1 MKEVTMSTTQTSKE
15 QGATTLATNAIDMRL
30 EVVTIPV
37 SDMERAKE
45 FYLGLGWRQD
55 PTPPGSGV
63 VQITPTGSG
72 CSIHFGTNRTSAAPG
87 SAQNLFL
94 IVSDIQVAHDD
105 LVRRGVAVSEVF
117 HVGPDGKASG
127 PDPQRRSYASLATFS
142 DPDGNRWLL
151 QEITTRLP
159 GRGFGT
165 LDVTTLTELL
175 QEAEKYH
182 GAYEPTA
189 PKHHWSDFY
198 GAYIVAQEQGRASE
212 QAAEDGARNV
222 ERNRERVRG

>member
-1 MKEVTMSTTQTSKE
+1 MSTTHISKD
-15 QGATTLATNAIDMRL
+15 QATTTPATKAIDMRL

-37 SDMERAKE
+37 SDTDRAKE

-55 PTPPGSGV
+55 VTPPGSGV

-72 CSIHFGTNRTSAAPG
+72 CSIHFGTDRTSAEPG

-94 IVSDIQVAHDD
+94 VVSDIQVAHDD

-198 GAYIVAQEQGRASE
+198 GAYIVAREQGSTSE

-222 ERNRERVRG
+222 ERNRERVMG

>member
-1 MKEVTMSTTQTSKE
+1 MSTTQASKE
-15 QGATTLATNAIDMRL
+15 QGTTTPATNAFDMKL

-37 SDMERAKE
+37 SDVERAKE

-55 PTPPGSGV
+55 ATPPGSGV

-72 CSIHFGTNRTSAAPG
+72 CSIHFGTNRTSATPG

-94 IVSDIQVAHDD
+94 IVSDIQMAHDD

-117 HVGPDGKASG
+117 HVGPNGQASG
-127 PDPQRRSYASLATFS
+127 PDPQRRSYASQAAFS

-159 GRGFGT
+159 GRGFST
-165 LDVTTLTELL
+165 LDATTLTELL
-175 QEAEKYH
+175 QEAEKHH
-182 GAYEPTA
+182 GAYEPAA

-198 GAYIVAQEQGRASE
+198 GAYIVARGLGRTSE

-222 ERNRERVRG
+222 ERSLERVKG